1 MPGWGASVALSSPR
15 ASESL
20 HFQPVGR
27 ESVKNPLGGERG
39 PDLEVALSHIHVSY
53 HLVAWS
59 CLIARKTWK
68 CSLCAQEEDELDFGE
83 LEARVC
89 FCQ

>member
-1 MPGWGASVALSSPR
+1 MQASPGSGTVADIP
-15 ASESL
+15 
-20 HFQPVGR
+20 
-27 ESVKNPLGGERG
+27 
-39 PDLEVALSHIHVSY
+39 VSY

-59 CLIARKTWK
+59 HLSARKTWK

-89 FCQ
+89 FCK